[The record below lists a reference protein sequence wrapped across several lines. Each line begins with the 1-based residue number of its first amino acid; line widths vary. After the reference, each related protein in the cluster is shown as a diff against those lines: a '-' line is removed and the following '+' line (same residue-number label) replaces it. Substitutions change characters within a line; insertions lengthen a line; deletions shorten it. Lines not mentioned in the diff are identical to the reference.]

1 MTGTNG
7 NRPDILI
14 ELERRR
20 QEAIRSA
27 FTRLDPVA
35 FGAGL
40 GVTAAMG
47 LFGATA
53 VLLLKGSSD
62 GEVGSNLG
70 LLAAFLPGYAVTWA
84 GALIGALYGFGLGF
98 AAGAFSA
105 SVRNGALRFVLWR
118 ADADQRRFRNRHLLD
133 EI

>member
-1 MTGTNG
+1 MPGTNG

-14 ELERRR
+14 DLERRR
-20 QEAIRSA
+20 QEAIRTA
-27 FTRLDPVA
+27 FTRLDAVA

-40 GVTAAMG
+40 GALTALG
-47 LFGATA
+47 LFAATA
-53 VLLLKGSSD
+53 ILLVKGSSQD
-62 GEVGSNLG
+62 DVGANLG
-70 LLAAFLPGYAVTWA
+70 LLSVFLPGYAVTWG

-98 AAGAFSA
+98 VAGAFSA